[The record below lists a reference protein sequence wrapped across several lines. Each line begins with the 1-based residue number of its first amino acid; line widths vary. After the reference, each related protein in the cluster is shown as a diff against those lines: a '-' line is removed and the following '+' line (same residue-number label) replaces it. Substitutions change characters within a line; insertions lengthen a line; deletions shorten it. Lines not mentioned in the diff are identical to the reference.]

1 MANTDAWY
9 ATHKNYGG
17 PEAITDVWYAN
28 HKNYTPDVAK
38 WYEEHKAY
46 GGPMGDRET
55 WYAAHKDYGG
65 PMGNTDTWYAAHRN
79 YGAWNGT
86 ASDKSEAAILT
97 ERADLVRSVLL
108 WEVVRSIEQ
117 HSLIKKLEKLDAANK
132 DKTKP
137 SKQGA
142 PKSESTQQTHQQKL
156 FTSTVERFKLAN
168 WLDGYDK
175 DPHPMLMLGNGK
187 HALTKDVS
195 DYLDS
200 KTTED
205 LDQWL
210 SEEEAM
216 GAGDKKS
223 STVLKQWM
231 GRHASP
237 GFGGWLQSFAR
248 ESSGFRATANERLAA
263 AALATDSK
271 EMDQHAKL
279 AARTHAIQSL
289 KWDDESSREYIYG
302 DARDF
307 DFETWWAALGQNESD
322 PHWESHVG
330 GSNWTKLLPSAEA
343 AQITASSDIGSG
355 ACCCGFACEQ
365 ASNDCCG
372 AWYAAGGGESYMHY
386 GSFKQNP
393 RSVAALSARADHSAA
408 RMMSL
413 AQVDSAMWKPLNDK
427 AAMVAA
433 APKATRATGNTRP
446 RVFEKPAA
454 SKKRVMMLATNKD
467 GGVAQAFGI
476 RGSLGWNCPDDTCT
490 TAPLRVGATCEVE
503 CLSTDGINCAVTP
516 KSCLDQAAQ
525 SGQDSGFV
533 QCGAKMAKAVG
544 TTGYDDAE
552 HWCHCAK
559 EKLAAQIN
567 SCRGIPDGEPR
578 KGVVYAD
585 GIAFG
590 PNIAFAA
597 GQTFGNDETFGAGDS
612 FESLEQFGS
621 TFGVTTMSAPCLH
634 YVFVSSPSVVFPCL
648 SSFFTCFQQFLP
660 CVSRD
665 LIPCS
670 FLHRTLSEWAYF
682 EFAADMYP
690 LLLHLVDVAC

>member
-1 MANTDAWY
+1 MGNTDAWY
-9 ATHKNYGG
+9 AAHKNYGG
-17 PEAITDVWYAN
+17 PEASTDVWYAN

-132 DKTKP
+132 EKTKH
-137 SKQGA
+137 SKEGA
-142 PKSESTQQTHQQKL
+142 PKSQSKQQTHQQKL

-216 GAGDKKS
+216 GAGEKKS

-393 RSVAALSARADHSAA
+393 RSVAALSARADNSAA
-408 RMMSL
+408 RMISL

-433 APKATRATGNTRP
+433 APKATRATGNTRQ

-454 SKKRVMMLATNKD
+454 SKKRVMMLATNKE

-476 RGSLGWNCPDDTCT
+476 RGSFGWNCPDDTCT

-503 CLSTDGINCAVTP
+503 CLSTDGINCAVAP

-533 QCGAKMAKAVG
+533 QCGAQMAKAVG

-612 FESLEQFGS
+612 FESLEHFGS
-621 TFGVTTMSAPCLH
+621 TFGVSTMSAPCLH
-634 YVFVSSPSVVFPCL
+634 HVFVSCSICCLPVSELLSHVFPAVLNL
-648 SSFFTCFQQFLP
+648 SFP
-660 CVSRD
+660 
-665 LIPCS
+665 
-670 FLHRTLSEWAYF
+670 
-682 EFAADMYP
+682 
-690 LLLHLVDVAC
+690 